1 MKTTWDKNK
10 THSEIVMLAKSK
22 LNSIETIIFKA
33 LIDNEISHEEFTA
46 IINEE
51 RNYHKLKENIR
62 MMKSQR
68 SDIERNKMIEG
79 GKRIDID

>member
-1 MKTTWDKNK
+1 
-10 THSEIVMLAKSK
+10 MLAKSK

-33 LIDNEISHEEFTA
+33 LIDNETSHEEFTA